1 MMKKY
6 QLLAGLLL
14 SLTLSAASVADN
26 NLLPDGDFER
36 PLEKTK
42 WKIISFKGCNGSI
55 ERTAILPAKGEY
67 ALQMTSRESR
77 TGWME
82 LFSPPMYVE
91 NCRKM
96 ECSFLY
102 RSTAKN
108 LSSIQIIVRRMEN
121 GKYVNL
127 NLPGTHYAFEKSDK
141 WTPVCMTIAIPTEN
155 QKDRLLLMLKIT
167 HWGSA
172 KENSSWLDE
181 IQLATESE

>member
-14 SLTLSAASVADN
+14 SLALSAASVADN

-42 WKIISFKGCNGSI
+42 WKIISFKECNGSI
-55 ERTAILPAKGEY
+55 ERTAILPSTGEY

-91 NCRKM
+91 NCKKLD
-96 ECSFLY
+96 CSFFY

-108 LSSIQIIVRRMEN
+108 LSSIQIIVWHKVN
-121 GKYVNL
+121 GKSVKL
-127 NLPGTHYAFEKSDK
+127 NLPGTHYALEKSDK
-141 WTPVCMTIAIPTEN
+141 WTPVRMTVAIPAEN
-155 QKDRLLLMLKIT
+155 QKDQLLLMLKIT

-181 IQLATESE
+181 IKLATESK